1 MDENKI
7 KEMIDQKL
15 QDVEANVQA
24 GFEELKEDLKEKAE
38 DIKASH
44 DEVVNTKTNKLGAY
58 FFRAVEFLTLCAV
71 VYHIVSSL

>member
-44 DEVVNTKTNKLGAY
+44 DEVVDTKTNKLGAY
-58 FFRAVEFLTLCAV
+58 FF
-71 VYHIVSSL
+71 

>member
-38 DIKASH
+38 DIKASQ
-44 DEVVNTKTNKLGAY
+44 DVVVTTKTNKWGAY
-58 FFRAVEFLTLCAV
+58 FFRALEFLTLCAV
-71 VYHIVSSL
+71 VYHILSSM

>member
-24 GFEELKEDLKEKAE
+24 GFEELKEDLKENAE

-44 DEVVNTKTNKLGAY
+44 DEVVDTKTNKLGAY
-58 FFRAVEFLTLCAV
+58 FF
-71 VYHIVSSL
+71 